1 MGLQSSVQEI
11 IQMTQKVSSLGGI
24 FHTGANIPATKLT
37 SAFGIEGDI
46 PLNSLSDIKDALGE
60 VRQGVATAATV
71 AYCAYVMTL
80 DGLGQ
85 GQWGSNM
92 LNRWGGLMAN
102 AITGAAGV
110 LMDMYKQIADAV
122 AAQVGMAVSQIV
134 GMITNIVNAFSN
146 MISSIILLAKG
157 IYEMFKNWSDWAD
170 WIWEVE
176 IEAENCKDMLSAIGA
191 CYLNKFLG
199 PYIEQFT
206 DKIVGAINEAG
217 NNLNELLFDQFQD
230 VNMLASY
237 VNQEAFLLQKASLQI
252 KGLTKEN
259 LLGGREYT
267 QTITSENQT
276 TEQAQ

>member
-1 MGLQSSVQEI
+1 
-11 IQMTQKVSSLGGI
+11 
-24 FHTGANIPATKLT
+24 
-37 SAFGIEGDI
+37 
-46 PLNSLSDIKDALGE
+46 
-60 VRQGVATAATV
+60 
-71 AYCAYVMTL
+71 MTL